1 MTEMSRIEED
11 LGYVRAALGR
21 GRRGQSPAGIYFLWA
36 AIVLAGFSLV
46 DLAPRI
52 VGLYWLIAA
61 PVGFLASAWLGW
73 RASRRMGE
81 LDRAAGRRQMLHWLG
96 LLIAGALA
104 VLPVVAGHGS
114 GGQGSG
120 GQASWY
126 GFGATVVLLSALT
139 YWLAGVHGD
148 RPLLVVGAL
157 LFGGYAVVVLLPEPA
172 WIVLGVLSGTAMAV
186 AGWSARRSELAGTP
200 G

>member
-21 GRRGQSPAGIYFLWA
+21 GGRGGSPAGIYFLWA

-46 DLAPRI
+46 ELAPGI
-52 VGLYWLIAA
+52 VGLYWLIAGPA
-61 PVGFLASAWLGW
+61 GFLASGWLGW

-81 LDRAAGRRQMLHWLG
+81 LDRAAGRRRMLHWLG

-104 VLPVVAGHGS
+104 VLPVVGGHER
-114 GGQGSG
+114 GGE
-120 GQASWY
+120 ASWY
-126 GFGATVVLLSALT
+126 AFGATMVLLSALT

-172 WIVLGVLSGTAMAV
+172 WIVIGVLSGAALAV
-186 AGWSARRSELAGTP
+186 AGWSARRGELAETP

>member
-21 GRRGQSPAGIYFLWA
+21 GRRGRSPAGIYFLWA

-46 DLAPRI
+46 ELAPGI
-52 VGLYWLIAA
+52 VGLYWLIAGPA
-61 PVGFLASAWLGW
+61 GFLASLWLGW
-73 RASRRMGE
+73 RSSRRMGE
-81 LDRAAGRRQMLHWLG
+81 VDRAAGRRVTLHWLG

-104 VLPVVAGHGS
+104 VLPAVGGS
-114 GGQGSG
+114 GD
-120 GQASWY
+120 WY
-126 GFGATVVLLSALT
+126 AFGATMVLLSALT

-172 WIVLGVLSGTAMAV
+172 WIVIGVLSGAGLAA

>member
-21 GRRGQSPAGIYFLWA
+21 ERRGRSPAGIYFLWA

-46 DLAPRI
+46 ELAPGI
-52 VGLYWLIAA
+52 VGLYWLIAGPA
-61 PVGFLASAWLGW
+61 GFVASLWLGW

-81 LDRAAGRRQMLHWLG
+81 VDRAAGRRVTLHWLG

-104 VLPVVAGHGS
+104 VLPVV
-114 GGQGSG
+114 GGRDG
-120 GQASWY
+120 GEGSWY
-126 GFGATVVLLSALT
+126 AFGATMVLLSALT

-172 WIVLGVLSGTAMAV
+172 WIVIGVLCGAALAV